1 MCVVYIP
8 ELVEGK
14 IAGHYLLNTA
24 VNGKPVFL
32 PLNPAS
38 DNTRWQFKDGNGK
51 LSVSISIYIYLFIY
65 IYLYIYI

>member
-1 MCVVYIP
+1 MCFVHVP

-24 VNGKPVFL
+24 VYGKPVFL

-38 DNTRWQFKDGNGK
+38 DNIRWQFKDGNGK
-51 LSVSISIYIYLFIY
+51 SSVSITKHLYL
-65 IYLYIYI
+65 

>member
-51 LSVSISIYIYLFIY
+51 LSVSISI
-65 IYLYIYI
+65 